1 MRDFQT
7 STFVFEGMTF
17 NIYELFIHNMNFTI
31 DDLSTRIVIWIDL
44 FSLIEYKDEF
54 YR

>member
-17 NIYELFIHNMNFTI
+17 NIYELFIHNMNFTRDKLI
-31 DDLSTRIVIWIDL
+31 YRLGLLLQGIQGRILPVG
-44 FSLIEYKDEF
+44 
-54 YR
+54 